1 MSRVDE
7 ALRRASRGSRTDLP
21 DKTSGPVK
29 VPAGQASLER
39 YPTEGR
45 SGIGSR
51 PHLDARPAPDNVRV
65 AVPSVPAAPPVPSVP
80 VPIRPG
86 AAGRRLSAFD
96 PSLDG
101 KIVVTADASPAAI
114 EQYDRLATKLV
125 RCQVERGTRTV
136 MVASALPREGRTL
149 TAANLALALSEH
161 HQKQVLLVDAD
172 LASPS
177 IHTIFR
183 VSNVMGLG
191 DSLRAGRTQMP
202 VIDVSA
208 RLAVLPAG
216 PADPDPMEVLVS
228 NRMRDFLREARPH
241 FDFIVLDTPP
251 VSTLTDATCWRG
263 WPTPSC
269 LLYRPRRR
277 RDRRSKAR
285 SRISGPTACWGSCS
299 TGREAPRSRPRAARH
314 PQRLP
319 LASPDPNEHSW
330 LTELRGPAG
339 PVWNLPDD
347 CALLKHRR
355 LRVPRRSRQP
365 VEPLRR
371 SRALRPF
378 RLFLPRQAGGQ
389 PDKIRRHQVI
399 EDEVQVLDRTV
410 VALRRRD
417 MNPDVGEVTELP
429 AVEAGQTDGN
439 PAVIVGVFHSRH
451 DVRRVAAR

>member
-1 MSRVDE
+1 M
-7 ALRRASRGSRTDLP
+7 
-21 DKTSGPVK
+21 
-29 VPAGQASLER
+29 
-39 YPTEGR
+39 
-45 SGIGSR
+45 
-51 PHLDARPAPDNVRV
+51 DARPAPDNVRV
-65 AVPSVPAAPPVPSVP
+65 AVPSVPAAPPVPSVR

-228 NRMRDFLREARPH
+228 NPMRDFLREARPH

-251 VSTLTDATCWRG
+251 VSTLTDAH
-263 WPTPSC
+263 
-269 LLYRPRRR
+269 LLAWLA
-277 RDRRSKAR
+277 DAVVLVVQAKA
-285 SRISGPTACWGSCS
+285 T
-299 TGREAPRSRPRAARH
+299 
-314 PQRLP
+314 
-319 LASPDPNEHSW
+319 
-330 LTELRGPAG
+330 
-339 PVWNLPDD
+339 
-347 CALLKHRR
+347 
-355 LRVPRRSRQP
+355 
-365 VEPLRR
+365 
-371 SRALRPF
+371 
-378 RLFLPRQAGGQ
+378 PRQAVEGA
-389 PDKIRRHQVI
+389 I
-399 EDEVQVLDRTV
+399 EDLGADRVLGIVFNR
-410 VALRRRD
+410 
-417 MNPDVGEVTELP
+417 
-429 AVEAGQTDGN
+429 AGG
-439 PAVIVGVFHSRH
+439 
-451 DVRRVAAR
+451 AAKPPKGR